1 MSDGK
6 KDQREKYNYSKDAV
20 YKPETYTKD
29 DLIDL
34 PFNQAKRYDI
44 GSTGVPYQ
52 KSRFEE
58 VQKEEQLRKKLEEE
72 VEQEEEIVEEL
83 NEEASKPG
91 V

>member
-1 MSDGK
+1 MIK
-6 KDQREKYNYSKDAV
+6 KTKDKREKYNYSKDTV

-44 GSTGVPYQ
+44 GSAGVPYK

-58 VQKEEQLRKKLEEE
+58 IQQEEKNRGKVEESDAEVLEDVKEEGIKEE
-72 VEQEEEIVEEL
+72 
-83 NEEASKPG
+83 K
-91 V
+91 